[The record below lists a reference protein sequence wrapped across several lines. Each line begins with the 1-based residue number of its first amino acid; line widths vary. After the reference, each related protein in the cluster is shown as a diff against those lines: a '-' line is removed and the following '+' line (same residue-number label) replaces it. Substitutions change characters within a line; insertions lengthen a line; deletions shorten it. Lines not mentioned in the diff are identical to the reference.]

1 MESKFNQ
8 SFGLFVQIMG
18 KEVTSENKMKLAA
31 KDEGNDHHL
40 DIPKVKSSKELLRRL
55 QVKRE
60 KGSTVVATKAPLI
73 VPNGQFN
80 LSNFEVRSQN
90 KNTLSSSVEPPIK
103 PSQNMVTVEVMNGK
117 RKGPFLSN
125 KETVQT
131 INESRAKIR
140 AISRS
145 LIAVQAKKNAKNKVN
160 TLGEKSKSNPE
171 LIKASL
177 QEVGNSNA
185 KQQPPKKEKS
195 GDVSSKRTQNF
206 MGEWMSTIDMFHQKN
221 AKKVITQ
228 GEKSKSRLQLL
239 EASLR
244 EVGNSN
250 KQPPN
255 LGISGDVTSKRIQ
268 NVVHEGVNIV
278 DKTKENQKSVKRVEV
293 ERDTSKGNEKKKRPL
308 TEGYQ
313 SIVGNEFDVKK
324 QPTRLCGS
332 MMIGEFLYQKGEKV
346 EQVVEE
352 ENDHQDDEFQNET
365 EDEGHE
371 EESFNEREENEIINE
386 EESLNER
393 EDNELTTDE
402 GNIAF
407 LQILLLIIYLCI

>member
-185 KQQPPKKEKS
+185 KQQPPKKGKS

-268 NVVHEGVNIV
+268 NVVHKGVNIV

-313 SIVGNEFDVKK
+313 NCWE
-324 QPTRLCGS
+324 
-332 MMIGEFLYQKGEKV
+332 
-346 EQVVEE
+346 
-352 ENDHQDDEFQNET
+352 
-365 EDEGHE
+365 
-371 EESFNEREENEIINE
+371 
-386 EESLNER
+386 
-393 EDNELTTDE
+393 
-402 GNIAF
+402 
-407 LQILLLIIYLCI
+407 